1 MDLQQLRYFLRVVEL
16 RSFTRAAASLHIAQ
30 PAVTR
35 QMRLLEEELGVQ
47 LLLRHSRGTEPT
59 EPGMRLRDG
68 AEALLR
74 LLDDVRADVV
84 ASSATVS
91 GTVRIGFPPSLGE
104 VLVASAVSTFRARHP
119 DVLLHLHSG
128 YTHVLRDALLGD
140 RLDLAVVSSDNINPL
155 LTSRHL
161 CDEQLW
167 ILCARGNAGQAR
179 RKSYSFRDITK
190 MALIQPSRANT
201 LRQLLESKAQEAGLG
216 LNVVVEAE
224 SLHMIKDLV
233 RRGVGAHISPY
244 SGIAP
249 DIERAE
255 FSGGPVKGLSL
266 SRFLARR
273 IDRPATLALTRFTD
287 VLIETMVT
295 AHASTGGAMTLPG
308 RRL

>member
-1 MDLQQLRYFLRVVEL
+1 MDLQQLRYFLRVVEM

-59 EPGMRLRDG
+59 EPGARLRDG
-68 AEALLR
+68 AELLFR
-74 LLDDVRADVV
+74 LLDAVRADVV
-84 ASSATVS
+84 ASSAAVS
-91 GTVRIGFPPSLGE
+91 GTLRIGFPPSLGE
-104 VLVASAVSTFRARHP
+104 VLVASAVSTFRERFP
-119 DVLLHLHSG
+119 NVLLNLDSG

-140 RLDLAVVSSDNINPL
+140 RLDLAVVSSDHVNPL
-155 LTSRHL
+155 LTSIHL

-167 ILCARGNAGQAR
+167 ILRAHGEAGPTPHM
-179 RKSYSFRDITK
+179 SYTFAQIAGL
-190 MALIQPSRANT
+190 ALIQPSKANT
-201 LRQLLESKAQEAGLG
+201 LRQQLEAMAQASGLA
-216 LNVVVEAE
+216 LRVVVEAE

-233 RRGVGAHISPY
+233 RRGVGAHIAPY

-255 FSGGPVKGLSL
+255 FNGGPVQGLAV

-273 IDRPATLALTRFTD
+273 IDRPATLALTRFSE
-287 VLIETMVT
+287 VLIETMVAT
-295 AHASTGGAMTLPG
+295 QAGTGGAMTLPG
-308 RRL
+308 QRL